1 MTGEW
6 TTPVEVIGWTLLH
19 FVWQGTLIALALG
32 VLLFFLPA
40 TWARARYLVA
50 CTALVVMA
58 LAPLA
63 TAAAIARGETTLA
76 APAAWAAAS
85 PTPAIGAGETR
96 DSAPAALGIVGAA
109 DRWLGW
115 LVVAW
120 AFGVLL
126 SATRLAGGWWQ
137 ARRLLRDGTSP
148 VGPEWTTLVARLSR
162 SMGVGGRVR
171 LLRSARVHVP
181 LVVGSVKPVLLL
193 PAAALAGLSPQHV
206 EAILAH
212 ELAHIRRHD
221 YLVNL
226 LQSAIETVLF
236 YHPAV
241 WWVSHTI
248 RVEREHCCDDL
259 AVRACGDPLLYAR
272 ALTTLETLR
281 GDAFGVA
288 MAASNGS
295 LLSRVRRILG
305 QRTPAP
311 VASSGWVVASLT
323 AIMVAGAGAGGT
335 VVDPA
340 RWMAEVAP
348 AAEAIALTTGITG
361 AAQGTWVVPAPVDAV
376 QEQQGPRAP
385 AVQPDSPEPPLAAP
399 PEEARLETPSPEGL
413 WAEGLEQTIEAA
425 MEAAAAALE
434 TALRRVQ
441 EDPAVMAALERT
453 LQESLALAE
462 RALRDAE
469 PALAHFASGAVEE
482 AVREASREL
491 QNLGTELQREL
502 GTLQERTPRMRE
514 EARERRDEAR
524 QTREQARRDAVH
536 ARDLHRRARLLAAE
550 ASRLS
555 ARAARMQAA
564 GGEQISPERLRAL
577 ETLAQQLSEQARAI
591 AAEARQLQPAAPRTP
606 DTPRAPRRPRSPRPL
621 APAVPPSDD
630 VPAPPAPP
638 APPALPAP
646 AAPPAPSV
654 EPAPPLPPA
663 VAPPPPPR
671 RSGRLLGAR
680 APAC

>member
-40 TWARARYLVA
+40 TWARARYVVA

-63 TAAAIARGETTLA
+63 TAAALARGETALA

-85 PTPAIGAGETR
+85 PTPAIGAGATR
-96 DSAPAALGIVGAA
+96 DYAPAAQAALGIVGAA

-120 AFGVLL
+120 AFGVLF

-148 VGPEWTTLVARLSR
+148 VDVEWTMLVARLSR
-162 SMGVGGRVR
+162 SMGVGGPVR

-281 GDAFGVA
+281 GDEFGVA

-305 QRTPAP
+305 QRAPAP

-340 RWMAEVAP
+340 RWMAQVAP
-348 AAEAIALTTGITG
+348 TAEAIALTTGITG
-361 AAQGTWVVPAPVDAV
+361 ASQGTLVVPAPVDAV
-376 QEQQGPRAP
+376 QEQQGRRAP
-385 AVQPDSPEPPLAAP
+385 AEQPDSAEPPVAAS
-399 PEEARLETPSPEGL
+399 PEEARSGTPSPEGP

-425 MEAAAAALE
+425 MEVAAAALE

-469 PALAHFASGAVEE
+469 PALADLASGAVEE
-482 AVREASREL
+482 ALREASREL
-491 QNLGTELQREL
+491 QNLETELQREL
-502 GTLQERTPRMRE
+502 GTQQERTPRMRE
-514 EARERRDEAR
+514 EARQQRQEAR
-524 QTREQARRDAVH
+524 RALAQARRDGQR
-536 ARDLHRRARLLAAE
+536 ARDMHLHARLLAAE

-577 ETLAQQLSEQARAI
+577 ETLAQQLAEQARAI

-606 DTPRAPRRPRSPRPL
+606 DTPRAPRSPRSPRPL
-621 APAVPPSDD
+621 APAAPPSVD
-630 VPAPPAPP
+630 VPAP
-638 APPALPAP
+638 PAP
-646 AAPPAPSV
+646 AAPPAPGV
-654 EPAPPLPPA
+654 EPAPPVPPGP

-671 RSGRLLGAR
+671 QSGRVAGAT